1 MTYGIDFLLLPVPMW
16 LLLLVAIT
24 LVAVVDR
31 RLRLLRNSND
41 QLVRVIN
48 NMDRWADEI
57 EEKLE
62 ASEKSSTRYM
72 SGYTHFGSSERFRD
86 ERLDAAGADFFSVG

>member
-16 LLLLVAIT
+16 LFLLVAIT
-24 LVAVVDR
+24 LLVVVDR

-62 ASEKSSTRYM
+62 NSEKSSSRYM

-86 ERLDAAGADFFSVG
+86 

>member
-1 MTYGIDFLLLPVPMW
+1 MW

-62 ASEKSSTRYM
+62 NSEKSSARYM

-86 ERLDAAGADFFSVG
+86 

>member
-16 LLLLVAIT
+16 LFLLVAIT
-24 LVAVVDR
+24 LLAMVDR
-31 RLRLLRNSND
+31 RLRLLRSNND

-86 ERLDAAGADFFSVG
+86 

>member
-1 MTYGIDFLLLPVPMW
+1 MTYGMDFLLLPVPMW
-16 LLLLVAIT
+16 LFLLVAIT
-24 LVAVVDR
+24 LLVVVDR

-57 EEKLE
+57 EQKLE
-62 ASEKSSTRYM
+62 NSEKSSSRYV
-72 SGYTHFGSSERFRD
+72 SGYTHFGSRERFRD
-86 ERLDAAGADFFSVG
+86 

>member
-1 MTYGIDFLLLPVPMW
+1 MTDFLLYPVPMW
-16 LLLLVAIT
+16 LFLLVMT
-24 LVAVVDR
+24 TVFVVFDLRLR
-31 RLRLLRNSND
+31 RLRKSND

-62 ASEKSSTRYM
+62 NSEKSSSRYV
-72 SGYTHFGSSERFRD
+72 SGYTHFANNERFRK
-86 ERLDAAGADFFSVG
+86 

>member
-1 MTYGIDFLLLPVPMW
+1 VTYGIDFLLLPVPMW
-16 LLLLVAIT
+16 LFLLVTIT
-24 LVAVVDR
+24 LVVVVDR

-62 ASEKSSTRYM
+62 NSEKSSSRYV

-86 ERLDAAGADFFSVG
+86 

>member
-1 MTYGIDFLLLPVPMW
+1 VTYGIDFLLLPVPMW
-16 LLLLVAIT
+16 LFLLVAIT
-24 LVAVVDR
+24 LLVVVDR

-62 ASEKSSTRYM
+62 NSEKSSSRYM

-86 ERLDAAGADFFSVG
+86 